1 MTRHARFAWLL
12 GALLGCAERPPAV
25 SQPAP
30 LPAVR
35 CAVIGG
41 LVETGLWAELSKRYE
56 QTSGVRVE
64 LVASGPKHEIAT
76 TLAEGQA
83 DLLTMHACDAIIN
96 LVADGH
102 ASDPQPWLKND
113 FLIVGPHDDPAGI
126 RGQTSAVKAIR
137 RIVDSRS
144 KLLVHSSLGVQEVL
158 DDLLTAA
165 HVEIDPQTVL
175 VRYNDKQ
182 RQMALLAGKE
192 GAYTL
197 VGRIPFL
204 NGKIPNR
211 ELEIMVRGDARLR
224 RPYLVVAARGNAA
237 AQQLARFLRSEETQA
252 WIAQFGRGQLDEH
265 PLFFPVATANR
276 VSAP

>member
-1 MTRHARFAWLL
+1 MSRHARFAWLL
-12 GALLGCAERPPAV
+12 GALLGCAERPSAV
-25 SQPAP
+25 SQHES

-41 LVETGLWAELSKRYE
+41 LVETGLWAELSTRYE

-126 RGQTSAVKAIR
+126 RGQTSAVQAIR
-137 RIVDSRS
+137 QIVDSRS

-165 HVEIDPQTVL
+165 HVEIDPQNVL

-211 ELEIMVRGDARLR
+211 ELEIMVQGDSKLR
-224 RPYLVVAARGNAA
+224 RPYVVVAARGNAA

-252 WIAQFGRGQLDEH
+252 WIAQFGRGRLDEH
-265 PLFFPVATANR
+265 PLFFPVATENR
-276 VSAP
+276 ISAP